1 VVTTTFEGFL
11 RDSQYT
17 PVPNLLFAELLAEVD
32 DLMELKCILRVVAL
46 GHRRK
51 GFPKTVTERELM
63 SDSVLLK
70 GLENAMEIRRGISK
84 AVDRGVLLRGMF
96 DGNIVFALN
105 TDAHKGVLKPA
116 DRSEIGKE
124 VEVITAEE
132 KLNIY
137 ALYEEN
143 IGILTPIIADELKDA
158 ELNYPNDWIEDAFR
172 EAVERNKRSWRYIE
186 SILRRWA
193 VEGRE
198 YGESGRY
205 SQKITAAEYIRRY
218 GLHG

>member
-1 VVTTTFEGFL
+1 MTATFEGFL

-17 PVPNLLFAELLAEVD
+17 PVPNLLFSELLAEVD

-70 GLENAMEIRRGISK
+70 GLENSMEIRRGISK

-105 TDAHKGVLKPA
+105 TEAHKGVLKPSA
-116 DRSEIGKE
+116 RSEIGEE

-132 KLNIY
+132 QLNIY

-158 ELNYPNDWIEDAFR
+158 EQNYPNDWIEDAFR

-186 SILRRWA
+186 NILRRWA

-205 SQKITAAEYIRRY
+205 PQKITAAEYIRRY